1 MTSSVRDACVPAF
14 QRGVGRRVDECGRRC
29 ARDDDGMGWEKREK
43 DARRGVWFSCV
54 NGYDYQT
61 RGGVLNARRS

>member
-29 ARDDDGMGWEKREK
+29 ARDDDGMGWDGMGKKGKRCATGRLVFVRE
-43 DARRGVWFSCV
+43 W
-54 NGYDYQT
+54 
-61 RGGVLNARRS
+61 L